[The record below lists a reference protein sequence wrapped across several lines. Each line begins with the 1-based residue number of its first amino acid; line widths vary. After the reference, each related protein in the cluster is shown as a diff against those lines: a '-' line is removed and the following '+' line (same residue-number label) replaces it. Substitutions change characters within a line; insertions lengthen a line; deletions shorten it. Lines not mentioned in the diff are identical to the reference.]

1 VALAREF
8 IERPFVAS
16 RLRIL
21 IADDHDLMRRGI
33 KTFLES
39 RPEWKICG
47 EAKTGYEAVAL
58 TKELAPD
65 IIILDISMQDLNGIE
80 AARKIRKES
89 KNTEVLMMSAHY
101 TDQLM
106 RELFNAGVLGY
117 ILKSDPEE
125 DLLAAV
131 ETLAMQK
138 PFFTHRAR
146 EVIRKDERGTQA
158 PMALHTRLTSR
169 EREILQL
176 LAEGRTSREAAHY
189 LGISFKTADTHRT
202 NLMKKLGL
210 HNVTELVRYAVRN
223 EIIES

>member
-1 VALAREF
+1 M
-8 IERPFVAS
+8 PNWS

-39 RPEWKICG
+39 HAGWKICG
-47 EAKTGYEAVAL
+47 EAKTGYQAVAL

-65 IIILDISMQDLNGIE
+65 IVILDISMPDLNGIE

-89 KNTEVLMMSAHY
+89 KDTEVLVMSVHY
-101 TDQLM
+101 SDQLI

-125 DLLAAV
+125 DLLVAV

-138 PFFTHRAR
+138 PFFTHRVRA
-146 EVIRKDERGTQA
+146 VIRNEGVTQILL
-158 PMALHTRLTSR
+158 PLHTRLTPR

-176 LAEGRTSREAAHY
+176 LAEGKSCKQAALY
-189 LGISFKTADTHRT
+189 LGISFKTADTHRS
-202 NLMKKLGL
+202 NMMNKLDM
-210 HNVTELVRYAVRN
+210 HNISELVRYAVRSQIT
-223 EIIES
+223 EA

>member
-1 VALAREF
+1 VAVAREF

-47 EAKTGYEAVAL
+47 EAKTGYDAVAL
-58 TKELAPD
+58 TKELVPD
-65 IIILDISMQDLNGIE
+65 IVILDIGMPDLNGIE

-89 KNTEVLMMSAHY
+89 KDTEVFMISVHY
-101 TDQLM
+101 SDQLI

-125 DLLAAV
+125 DLLVAV

-138 PFFTHRAR
+138 PFFTLPAR
-146 EVIRKDERGTQA
+146 DKSSGSAGFV
-158 PMALHTRLTSR
+158 
-169 EREILQL
+169 
-176 LAEGRTSREAAHY
+176 
-189 LGISFKTADTHRT
+189 
-202 NLMKKLGL
+202 
-210 HNVTELVRYAVRN
+210 
-223 EIIES
+223 

>member
-1 VALAREF
+1 MATL
-8 IERPFVAS
+8 IEPRRAS

-33 KTFLES
+33 KSILES
-39 RPEWKICG
+39 HEDWKICG

-146 EVIRKDERGTQA
+146 EVIRRDEGVTHI
-158 PMALHTRLTSR
+158 PMPLHTQLTPR

-176 LAEGRTSREAAHY
+176 LAEGKSCKQAALY
-189 LGISFKTADTHRT
+189 LGISFKTVDTHRS

-223 EIIES
+223 QIIES